1 MKIERIGDNIIR
13 VTITYND
20 LEERNV
26 DLESLNYNSPAA
38 QEFFWDLMEQAEE
51 QLGFSL
57 ADSQL
62 IIEPVPDSDEGFVIN
77 ITRIDDEGEFESIHK
92 YIKNRMKKSD
102 LRVKK
107 KSRRV
112 SSPFLIYSF
121 KSMDDMSELARRLEM
136 HYSGESTLYRCGDS
150 YYLLL
155 TKSGLHTYGVRMF
168 ELLLAEYGVKITNNS
183 FMEGYLNEHGE
194 KIVESNALEVLRRF
208 Y

>member
-1 MKIERIGDNIIR
+1 MKIERIGENIIR

-26 DLESLNYNSPAA
+26 DLNTLNYNTPAA

-57 ADSQL
+57 TDSQL
-62 IIEPVPDSDEGFVIN
+62 IIEPVPDSDNGIVIN
-77 ITRIDDEGEFESIHK
+77 ITKLDDDGEFESIHK
-92 YIKNRMKKSD
+92 YISNRMKRSD

-112 SSPFLIYSF
+112 SSPLLIYSF
-121 KSMDDMSELARRLEM
+121 KSMEDISGLAEKLDM
-136 HYSGESTLYRCGDS
+136 HYSGESTLYKCRDT
-150 YYLLL
+150 YYLTL
-155 TKSGLHTYGVRMF
+155 TKSGLLSSDMKMF
-168 ELLLAEYGVKITNNS
+168 ELMLAEYGTKIANAN
-183 FMEGYLNEHGE
+183 FIEGYLNEYGQ
-194 KIVESNALEVLRRF
+194 KIIESNALEVLRDF